1 MNLYAILVSTMK
13 DTQTVAVFK
22 ALADP
27 TRLKLVRELA
37 SCPTGQKT
45 CGELSNKVSLSQPAM
60 SHHFAKLTG
69 AGIVSETKTGTYKIY
84 SLNSKL
90 LSELGIDIKKL

>member
-1 MNLYAILVSTMK
+1 MK
-13 DTQTVAVFK
+13 DAQTIQVLK

-37 SCPTGQKT
+37 ACPTGQKT

-60 SHHFAKLTG
+60 SHHFAKLAG
-69 AGIVSETKTGTYKIY
+69 ASIVSETKTGTYKIY
-84 SLNSKL
+84 SLNTKFL
-90 LSELGIDIKKL
+90 NDLGIDIKKI